1 MKIKE
6 FRFEKN
12 LSLLDKASSLGFKP
26 TGPLQPD
33 VEAALSSDSEPFPS
47 RDIVMSE
54 IRLEASTPLPIE
66 FGLGRDKVS
75 FTAQAGR
82 FSGFGVFRTGH
93 TLLSGL
99 GDEAEDLLLSAPEF
113 GCDGNSILSMLRWGY
128 AAGSKSSGAMAL
140 GAAGK
145 AALNASREGEG
156 LFAVIRRV
164 PAAMP
169 ARDVVQKTADSWI
182 LPRQIN
188 SAEQVPPGTWIMA
201 EAVGM
206 FRLRLESQLGYRFN
220 WVRET
225 GLGGL
230 SGDLGLRLQAGILAE
245 AAFSSGGRC
254 AMVISRNSDQSL
266 LRLRLFRL
274 KSRQLDVSLDARL
287 SLQALDKLLPDRM
300 EGFLAA
306 VFGCHGQ
313 QILRDLRLLEQWNDP
328 AVPLPT
334 FLMNAGL
341 EGMENLVACMAGV
354 SAENLHEQFDAV
366 HTNVVRF
373 LVKWHDLPHKL
384 SSALL
389 SMVEEKADL
398 GEVCRLAHR
407 LGDITPDGLRLLLNA
422 ELSRAVSFRTPTGQ
436 LLEAAADDGA
446 LSLLSKPISYI
457 QGVGRRVS
465 EILDGDAAERV
476 LMRFQ
481 SYLETELNLVRAAQ
495 AADDAGFA
503 RLDAFLKCRLAQ
515 FLGLD
520 RLAFSDLQKIRDTMN
535 QLSSRRQE
543 LYDRA
548 LEALH
553 RKYVFEWTAA
563 CRSGTSREALL
574 DVTFDFS
581 VNPESVSALFRKAV
595 EGNFEELLTAH
606 HPQVKIGLG
615 KLTHGIRRQT
625 EVEVTMP
632 FLRAWQS
639 HVKESVAVAEVAE
652 ADGELLFTLKSADI
666 IAGNQRKSI
675 LSLVMNLPG
684 GGGVR
689 IHEDSMEMNYTLL
702 YAKRDLRR
710 KNLRIQAGPA
720 VETYFKAEIP
730 DVGDY
735 IEMMDRRAEEVLPNG
750 PDLLGNGLISLRVSF
765 SQAAARLAGHA
776 WLNLPADL
784 GDPLYGDMSIA
795 IQASLKRHI
804 HECYF
809 TEPEKYQSLETA
821 RLVLAYCALVPACRA
836 SGNGPLWDYADPG
849 IRRKMLND
857 ARTVERMERLLVRAQ
872 AALAEDPD
880 FCPSDAR
887 EILAN
892 VDERHPILDKLLW
905 AESQLIRHAVAAG
918 LKIAEFRQHQSAS
931 PSRAVAALAEF
942 GAVLTEA
949 FHASITP
956 LLGAGLRSLGTRI
969 FLDVSRALSRGKMDD
984 PAEIQA
990 LLSLELL
997 KANSPFDERLLLK
1010 RGRIDPAHLA
1020 IADRV
1025 VHLGVTPQ
1033 ENLFPEV
1040 FGSEA

>member
-1 MKIKE
+1 MKVRE

-26 TGPLQPD
+26 AEPLQPD

-54 IRLEASTPLPIE
+54 VRLEASTPLPIE
-66 FGLGRDKVS
+66 FGQGRDKVS

-82 FSGFGVFRTGH
+82 FSGFGVYRTGNA
-93 TLLSGL
+93 LLSSL
-99 GDEAEDLLLSAPEF
+99 GDEFEDLLLSAQEF
-113 GCDGNSILSMLRWGY
+113 GCDGNSILSVLRWGY
-128 AAGSKSSGAMAL
+128 AAGSKVNGAVAL

-145 AALNASREGEG
+145 AALATSRENEG
-156 LFAVIRRV
+156 VFAVIRRL

-169 ARDVVQKTADSWI
+169 ARDVVQSNADSWI
-182 LPRQIN
+182 LPRQIH
-188 SAEQVPPGTWIMA
+188 SAEQMLPGTWIMA
-201 EAVGM
+201 ETVGM
-206 FRLRLESQLGYRFN
+206 IRLRLESRLGYRFS
-220 WVRET
+220 WVREAA
-225 GLGGL
+225 LGGL
-230 SGDLGLRLQAGILAE
+230 SGDLGLRLQTGIVADAE
-245 AAFSSGGRC
+245 FSAGGRC
-254 AMVISRNSDQSL
+254 AIVIGRDTDQSI
-266 LRLRLFRL
+266 LRLRIFRL

-287 SLQALDKLLPDRM
+287 SLQTSDKLLPDRM

-328 AVPLPT
+328 AVPLST
-334 FLMNAGL
+334 FLTDAGL
-341 EGMENLVACMAGV
+341 EGLENLVACMAGV

-366 HTNVVRF
+366 HRDVVRF

-398 GEVCRLAHR
+398 GEVRRLAHR
-407 LGDITPDGLRLLLNA
+407 LGDITSDGLRLLLNA
-422 ELSRAVSFRTPTGQ
+422 ELSRALSFRTLAGQ

-457 QGVGRRVS
+457 QGIGRKVS
-465 EILDGDAAERV
+465 ELLDGDVAEKI

-481 SYLETELNLVRAAQ
+481 SYMETELNLDKAAQ
-495 AADDAGFA
+495 AADEAGFA
-503 RLDAFLKCRLAQ
+503 RLDTFLQRRLAQ

-520 RLAFSDLQKIRDTMN
+520 KLAFADLEKIRGVMDR
-535 QLSSRRQE
+535 LLSRRQE
-543 LYDRA
+543 LYDKA
-548 LEALH
+548 LQALH

-581 VNPESVSALFRKAV
+581 VNPESVSALFRQAV
-595 EGNFEELLTAH
+595 EGNFEELLTTH

-615 KLTHGIRRQT
+615 KLTHGIRRQA

-639 HVKESVAVAEVAE
+639 HLNESVAVAEAAE

-710 KNLRIQAGPA
+710 KHLRIQVGPA
-720 VETYFKAEIP
+720 VETYFKTEIP
-730 DVGDY
+730 AVGDY
-735 IEMMDRRAEEVLPNG
+735 VDMMEQRTEEVLSNG
-750 PDLLGNGLISLRVSF
+750 PDLLGNGLVSLRVSF
-765 SQAAARLAGHA
+765 SQAAARLAGQA
-776 WLNLPADL
+776 WLNLPADP
-784 GDPLYGDMSIA
+784 GDPLYKDMSIA
-795 IQASLKRHI
+795 IQASLKRI
-804 HECYF
+804 VHECYF

-821 RLVLAYCALVPACRA
+821 RLILAYCALVPACRA
-836 SGNGPLWDYADPG
+836 SGNGPLWDYADPK
-849 IRRKMLND
+849 IRRNMLNESQ
-857 ARTVERMERLLVRAQ
+857 TVERMKRLLAQAQ

-880 FCPSDAR
+880 FRPSDAR
-887 EILAN
+887 KILEN
-892 VDERHPILDKLLW
+892 IDERHPILDKLLW
-905 AESQLIRHAVAAG
+905 AESQIIRHAVAAG
-918 LKIAEFRQHQSAS
+918 LKIAAFRKHQSS
-931 PSRAVAALAEF
+931 GPSQAVAALAEF
-942 GAVLTEA
+942 GAILTEA

-956 LLGAGLRSLGTRI
+956 LLGAGLRSLGIRI
-969 FLDVSRALSRGKMDD
+969 FLDASRAISRGKMDD
-984 PAEIQA
+984 LLEIRA

-997 KANSPFDERLLLK
+997 RADVPFNEVLLLK
-1010 RGRIDPAHLA
+1010 RGKVDPKQLA

-1025 VHLGVTPQ
+1025 VHL
-1033 ENLFPEV
+1033 
-1040 FGSEA
+1040 A